1 MKLGIR
7 NRLLNLQDKEYQK
20 FNKKLC
26 PDTNREMLGIK
37 MPAIRALAKE
47 VALSDSNWIEYVKD
61 ESLEYFEE
69 ILIQGLIIGYS
80 KLLLEDKLALLKYVI
95 PRLDSWAMTDTIVP
109 TLKVKNNSLKIY
121 WDYILEYI
129 NSDKEFEVRFAVVSM
144 LDYFINDEYVDE
156 VIRLLSKVSH
166 EGYYVKMAV
175 AWTLAEVGIKYNNK
189 LLSFIISNDNKLDKF
204 THNKTLQKMIESYRV
219 TDEQKELLRELKRK

>member
-1 MKLGIR
+1 M
-7 NRLLNLQDKEYQK
+7 NLQDKEYQK

-175 AWTLAEVGIKYNNK
+175 AWTLAERVIKRIKKKIKAFEIVVKMRDLWYY
-189 LLSFIISNDNKLDKF
+189 IS
-204 THNKTLQKMIESYRV
+204 RV
-219 TDEQKELLRELKRK
+219 Y

>member
-37 MPAIRALAKE
+37 MPAIRSLAKE

-121 WDYILEYI
+121 WDYIQEYI

-156 VIRLLSKVSH
+156 VIKILSKVNH

>member
-61 ESLEYFEE
+61 NSLEYFEE

-109 TLKVKNNSLKIY
+109 TLKVKNTSLKIY
-121 WDYILEYI
+121 WDYIQEYI
-129 NSDKEFEVRFAVVSM
+129 YSDKEFEVRFAVVSM

-156 VIRLLSKVSH
+156 VIKTLSRVNH